1 MAMSTEKK
9 IFPWLKLKDNHP
21 TMVKLYKLYELAEE
35 LGIHISFGSHRTIV
49 QDNDRDEKLPP
60 LFLEDI
66 DNGEAIQEWPPT
78 FEFKVIY
85 QNPEHVAKEKAEQEE
100 RDRVRKAEEAKR
112 EADRKAKEKAEADAR
127 KRAEEQR
134 ERAELAR
141 LKAKY
146 ND

>member
-1 MAMSTEKK
+1 
-9 IFPWLKLKDNHP
+9 L
-21 TMVKLYKLYELAEE
+21 EE
-35 LGIHISFGSHRTIV
+35 L
-49 QDNDRDEKLPP
+49 
-60 LFLEDI
+60 
-66 DNGEAIQEWPPT
+66 DNGETIQEWPPT

-85 QNPEHVAKEKAEQEE
+85 DNPAYLAQEKAEQDE
-100 RDRVRKAEEAKR
+100 REKAREAERVTREAKR
-112 EADRKAKEKAEADAR
+112 KAQELAEKEAR

>member
-1 MAMSTEKK
+1 MADEVKK
-9 IFPWLKLKDNHP
+9 VSPLLKLKESHP
-21 TMVKLYKLYELAEE
+21 TMVKLFKLYDLAEK
-35 LGIHISFGSHRTIV
+35 LGIHISFGGHRTIV

-66 DNGEAIQEWPPT
+66 DSGEAVQEWPPV

-85 QNPEHVAKEKAEQEE
+85 DNPAFLAKEQEE
-100 RDRVRKAEEAKR
+100 RKERNRLAEEQEAKR
-112 EADRKAKEKAEADAR
+112 EAALKAKQKADAE
-127 KRAEEQR
+127 KRAREEER
-134 ERAELAR
+134 KDRAELAR

>member
-1 MAMSTEKK
+1 MSTEKK

-35 LGIHISFGSHRTIV
+35 LGIHISFGSHRTVV
-49 QDNDRDEKLPP
+49 QDNDRDTSFPP
-60 LFLEDI
+60 LFLEEL
-66 DNGEAIQEWPPT
+66 DNGETIQEWPPT

-85 QNPEHVAKEKAEQEE
+85 QNPEHIAKEQAEMQERE
-100 RDRVRKAEEAKR
+100 RAREVERTQREEKRKAQELAE
-112 EADRKAKEKAEADAR
+112 KEAR

>member
-1 MAMSTEKK
+1 MSTEKK
-9 IFPWLKLKDNHP
+9 ISPLLKLKDNHP

-35 LGIHISFGSHRTIV
+35 LGISISFGSHRTFV
-49 QDNDRDEKLPP
+49 QDKDRDDKLPP

-66 DNGEAIQEWPPT
+66 DNGEAVQEWPPV
-78 FEFKVIY
+78 FEFKVYY
-85 QNPEHVAKEKAEQEE
+85 QNPAYVAKVQAEHDE
-100 RDRVRKAEEAKR
+100 RDKARKAEEDKR
-112 EADRKAKEKAEADAR
+112 EADRKAKEKAEAEAR
-127 KRAEEQR
+127 ARENERK